1 MEQLIG
7 SIFVGFLCLSWLC
20 YFMYAGAIIAPNMR
34 DYTSDARLLKDY
46 KTKKWCLIIEH
57 VHLLYQFHHYY
68 MVYSLEYYNKI
79 RNWYKLLL
87 DL

>member
-46 KTKKWCLIIEH
+46 KTKKWCLIIGTCSF
-57 VHLLYQFHHYY
+57 VISISSLLYGIFSGILQ
-68 MVYSLEYYNKI
+68 
-79 RNWYKLLL
+79 
-87 DL
+87 